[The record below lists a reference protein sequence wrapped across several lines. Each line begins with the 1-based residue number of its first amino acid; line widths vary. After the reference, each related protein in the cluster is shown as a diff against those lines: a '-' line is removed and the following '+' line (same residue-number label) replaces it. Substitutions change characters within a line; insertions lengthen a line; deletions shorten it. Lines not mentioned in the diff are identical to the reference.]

1 MKRISCDYHIM
12 EVPCVEKINVNVG
25 DKAKN

>member
-1 MKRISCDYHIM
+1 MKRISWIYYIM
-12 EVPCVEKINVNVG
+12 EVPCMEKINVNVG